1 LAKTDRTGSIDRVE
15 GNGHGVCDTVTFL
28 QQEKPDFIPS
38 TLWPLNLPDLIA
50 VDYSNW
56 ILLQE
61 VYHSRI
67 ITDLEELKDMF
78 GQCDPSGHSLT
89 SQSLMP
95 LSASGAIVY
104 VFASLPTGH
113 ISNINS
119 NNVEP
124 LCRETNCSVK

>member
-1 LAKTDRTGSIDRVE
+1 
-15 GNGHGVCDTVTFL
+15 
-28 QQEKPDFIPS
+28 
-38 TLWPLNLPDLIA
+38 LPDLNA
-50 VDYSNW
+50 VNYSYW

-78 GQCDPSGHSLT
+78 GQCDSSGHSLT

-104 VFASLPTGH
+104 VLASLPAGH

-119 NNVEP
+119 DNVEP
-124 LCRETNCSVK
+124 LCCETNCSIK